1 MTSPVE
7 TRRERLANT
16 ARCNMAAMA
25 AILRQLQEKAENSS
39 WENFLLACENE
50 KKNLGPMTIK
60 EPKFSECRP
69 FKVDFDAQQ
78 LVPADELVE
87 FVPVSTVGDGSCCFR
102 AISTLVNGDESLHEE
117 LRLRT
122 VVEIALNEGYYLAD
136 EDLSR
141 RITAQVKVFNISGCP
156 RTIDASVLE
165 IVYREEARQT
175 CKLSTYASFWH
186 LQALANVVKRRIKSV
201 YPETTPEV
209 GAKF

>member
-1 MTSPVE
+1 
-7 TRRERLANT
+7 
-16 ARCNMAAMA
+16 MAAMA

-39 WENFLLACENE
+39 WEKFLLACEKE

-122 VVEIALNEGYYLAD
+122 VVEMALKEGYYLAD

-141 RITAQVKVFNISGCP
+141 RITAQEKVFNISGCP

-165 IVYREEARQT
+165 IVFREEARQT